1 MSEVTKKPKRGPQLR
16 IRTGRP
22 ARGRP
27 FQKGQKRIPG
37 SGRAKGTPNKV
48 SREIKE
54 FLISLSRQAEYQAGL
69 AKRIRAGKAPT
80 IEQLMLHWAG
90 GKPAETHEVS
100 VGTLDHLYALAAS
113 RGLGEREDEDGG
125 SDVGGDAEQ
134 QDRG

>member
-1 MSEVTKKPKRGPQLR
+1 MDKRPRKPRGPQLR

-22 ARGRP
+22 SRGRP
-27 FQKGQKRIPG
+27 FEKGQKRIPG

-48 SREIKE
+48 PREIKE
-54 FLISLSRQAEYQAGL
+54 FLIAFSRLEKYQQNL
-69 AKRIRAGKAPT
+69 TKRILAGKAST

-113 RGLGEREDEDGG
+113 KGLGERGG
-125 SDVGGDAEQ
+125 DDVGRDEEQ